1 MCLYLINVKM
11 VHVSCKVPVVGF
23 KYVIL
28 VAYFSLFFSEI
39 SISRLNMAERSQTT
53 NGQLRK
59 VHELSSN
66 RVVDLILLNIS
77 EGLFN

>member
-1 MCLYLINVKM
+1 MRIIVYRN
-11 VHVSCKVPVVGF
+11 
-23 KYVIL
+23 
-28 VAYFSLFFSEI
+28 FSLFFSEI

-59 VHELSSN
+59 VHELSSD

-77 EGLFN
+77 EGIFN